1 MQGKAV
7 LRFIVTLSVVI
18 SDEQYDQGEILAN
31 FSLTLINKPTL
42 LNRYLQMESN
52 FNISQYRL
60 D

>member
-18 SDEQYDQGEILAN
+18 SDEQYDQGEILTN
-31 FSLTLINKPTL
+31 FSLTLNNKPTL

>member
-18 SDEQYDQGEILAN
+18 SDEQYDQGEILTN

-52 FNISQYRL
+52 LNISQYRL

>member
-18 SDEQYDQGEILAN
+18 SDEQYDQGEILTN
-31 FSLTLINKPTL
+31 FSLTLNNNPTL